1 MPYPLPTGSDPTNG
15 RVRILPPVGC
25 PGGEEWVLVHE
36 APRWLELSFRLGP
49 VPALPLELFWMPAP
63 SRWNDPLGSAPIE
76 LAVNPLG
83 LPAQDFQVDWGDGSS
98 ETVPWTPYRPDVP
111 KVRHVYGQ
119 RLDLTVTVTMG
130 VNIATLP
137 VALLG
142 CPLPPNM
149 IPTSPVGGSGGTSS
163 LAGVEPLVP
172 SDGLD
177 GLAYNGSRAE
187 VWRLRLHPQGGLA
200 LLPSPVDGKP
210 SLVVMN
216 GSGAAS
222 RGTRWYAGD
231 GPPPS
236 EGLNPPPAP
245 GDLYLNRTNGQV
257 FELIV

>member
-1 MPYPLPTGSDPTNG
+1 M
-15 RVRILPPVGC
+15 
-25 PGGEEWVLVHE
+25 
-36 APRWLELSFRLGP
+36 
-49 VPALPLELFWMPAP
+49 
-63 SRWNDPLGSAPIE
+63 
-76 LAVNPLG
+76 NPLG
-83 LPAQDFQVDWGDGSS
+83 LPAQDFQVDWGDGTS

-130 VNIATLP
+130 MNIAALP

-142 CPLPPNM
+142 CPLPPNLVPS
-149 IPTSPVGGSGGTSS
+149 ISVGTGGAGT

-210 SLVVMN
+210 ALVVMN
-216 GSGAAS
+216 GSGAA
-222 RGTRWYAGD
+222 AGAVLD
-231 GPPPS
+231 AGAEPLERSARFRDDRAGSEPAGAAGP
-236 EGLNPPPAP
+236 GLS
-245 GDLYLNRTNGQV
+245 GGLG
-257 FELIV
+257 

>member
-1 MPYPLPTGSDPTNG
+1 MPYPLPTGFDDTNG
-15 RVRILPPVGC
+15 RVRIIPPLGC
-25 PGGEEWVLVHE
+25 PGAEEWVLLHE

-83 LPAQDFQVDWGDGSS
+83 LPAQDFQVDWGDGTS
-98 ETVPWTPYRPDVP
+98 ETVPWTPYRRDVP
-111 KVRHVYGQ
+111 KVLHVYGQ
-119 RLDLTVTVTMG
+119 RLDLTVTVTMW

-142 CPLPPNM
+142 CPLPPHAMASVNCG
-149 IPTSPVGGSGGTSS
+149 TGGVGGS

-236 EGLNPPPAP
+236 EGLNPPPEP
-245 GDLYLNRTNGQV
+245 GDLYLNRMNGQV